1 MQSKIQNRKSA
12 IPIIPDGL
20 EPSFSGCKPGVVA
33 TGPRDQIES
42 GLTGTRTRR
51 VQIEKRLACDA
62 SIFLLDDESFM
73 SSGSRGTRTHNGF
86 HSSPVFNRCSTTAAR
101 AFSLNAGRRPGLAS
115 SRVTSNSCG
124 GRNRTCRLV
133 VQSNGFLPTETTPH
147 RAKGRAGLEPTQWC
161 LTGTCS
167 ATELPTQIKS
177 ALRESNPPVQLGR
190 LAPLPLG
197 QGHVYSPSSG
207 SRGT

>member
-1 MQSKIQNRKSA
+1 M
-12 IPIIPDGL
+12 IPDGF

-86 HSSPVFNRCSTTAAR
+86 HSSPVFKTGPS
-101 AFSLNAGRRPGLAS
+101 S

-147 RAKGRAGLEPTQWC
+147 RAKCPAGIEPACPAWKAGTFAARPRARVFSVKRKPWG
-161 LTGTCS
+161 
-167 ATELPTQIKS
+167 
-177 ALRESNPPVQLGR
+177 SNPQRTVRPHLLSRQAPQPVG
-190 LAPLPLG
+190 
-197 QGHVYSPSSG
+197 
-207 SRGT
+207 